1 MVFCSYPITPASA
14 LLHHL
19 AKLRGHGVTTFQ
31 AEDEIAA
38 ACAAIGAS
46 YAGSLGVTASSG
58 PGIALKT
65 EAIGLAVATELPLV
79 IVNAQRGGPSTG
91 MPTKTEQSDLYQ
103 AVMGRNG
110 DTPIVVLAA
119 ATPSDCFA
127 MAREAVRIA
136 VHHMTPVML
145 LTDGFLANS
154 SEPWLIPDVDATPAF
169 PARFRTDPE
178 GFHPFLRDERLV
190 RPWVKPGTPGL
201 EHRIGGI
208 EKDHDSGNISYDP
221 ANHQRMTDARWNK
234 VLKVADDLPEQACEQ
249 GAPGA
254 DLAIVGWGS
263 TYGPIARAVMDA
275 RERGLN
281 VAHIHLRHVW
291 PLPRNLG
298 QLLRS
303 FPRILVPEMNQG
315 QLVTLLRS
323 EYLVPAKGLSKV
335 TGRPFT
341 VAELDAAIAAALEAE
356 PMNAHATLRQP
367 KDYATDQEVRWCPGC
382 GDYAILK
389 AVLKTLSDLQ
399 ADPAQ
404 TVFVSGIG
412 CAARF
417 PYYVETYGF
426 HTIHGRAP
434 AVATGVKLANP
445 DLDVW
450 VVGGDG
456 DLLSIGGNH
465 LIHALRRNLDLQ
477 ILLFNNEIYGLTK
490 GQASPTSRRGTRS
503 PSTPQGS
510 LDAPL
515 SALKLALGAGARFV
529 ARGIDTQQKLLPEI
543 LKRARSHKG
552 AALVEILQ
560 NCIVY
565 NDGVFDPITAKAG
578 EADAQLHLAHGEPL
592 LFGKERDKGLR
603 LRADG
608 FGLEIVPAGTDGI
621 LRHDETNPQLAACWR
636 RSSRPCRWR
645 SA

>member
-1 MVFCSYPITPASA
+1 MDLIDDAPLARRELETAVVRFAGDSGDGVQLTGAQFTLATALAGNDLETFPDFPAEIRAPVGTTFGVSAFQINFGARRIYTVGDRADVLVALNPAALKVNLQELKPGGVVILDSGSFDERSLRKAGLAADPREDGTLDGYRVVPVDISANTKAATKHTGLSSRDQLRCKNFYALGLVYWMFERDRAPTVRWLEQRFKDRPDLAAANVAALAAGHALGETAELHQLPAFHVERAPAEPGLYRTITGHEALAFGLLDGARKAGLKMVFCSYPITPASA

-19 AKLRGHGVTTFQ
+19 AKLRGFGITTFQ

-91 MPTKTEQSDLYQ
+91 LPTKTEQSDLYQ

-178 GFHPFLRDERLV
+178 DFHPFLRDERLV
-190 RPWVKPGTPGL
+190 RPWVRPGTPGL

-208 EKDHDSGNISYDP
+208 EKDHGSGNISYDP
-221 ANHQRMTDARWNK
+221 ANHQRMTDARWQK
-234 VLKVADDLPEQACEQ
+234 VLNVADGLPEQTCEQ

-263 TYGPIARAVMDA
+263 TYGPIARAVLDA
-275 RERGLN
+275 RQRGLD
-281 VAHIHLRHVW
+281 VAQIHLRHLW

-298 QLLRS
+298 ELLRS

-335 TGRPFT
+335 TGRPFAI
-341 VAELDAAIAAALEAE
+341 AELAAAIDAALEA
-356 PMNAHATLRQP
+356 
-367 KDYATDQEVRWCPGC
+367 
-382 GDYAILK
+382 
-389 AVLKTLSDLQ
+389 
-399 ADPAQ
+399 
-404 TVFVSGIG
+404 
-412 CAARF
+412 
-417 PYYVETYGF
+417 
-426 HTIHGRAP
+426 
-434 AVATGVKLANP
+434 
-445 DLDVW
+445 
-450 VVGGDG
+450 
-456 DLLSIGGNH
+456 
-465 LIHALRRNLDLQ
+465 
-477 ILLFNNEIYGLTK
+477 
-490 GQASPTSRRGTRS
+490 
-503 PSTPQGS
+503 
-510 LDAPL
+510 
-515 SALKLALGAGARFV
+515 
-529 ARGIDTQQKLLPEI
+529 
-543 LKRARSHKG
+543 
-552 AALVEILQ
+552 
-560 NCIVY
+560 
-565 NDGVFDPITAKAG
+565 
-578 EADAQLHLAHGEPL
+578 
-592 LFGKERDKGLR
+592 
-603 LRADG
+603 
-608 FGLEIVPAGTDGI
+608 
-621 LRHDETNPQLAACWR
+621 
-636 RSSRPCRWR
+636 RP
-645 SA
+645 

>member
-1 MVFCSYPITPASA
+1 MDLIDDVPLVRRELESAVVRFAGDSGDGVQLTGAQFTLATALAGNDLQTFPDFPAEIRAPVGTTFGVSAFQINFGARHIYTVGDRADVLVALNPAALKVNLPELKPGGVVILDQGSFDERSLRKADLAADPRQDGTLDGYRVVQVDISANTKAATRDSGLSSRDQLRCKNFYALGLVYWMFERDRAPTVRWLEQRFKGRPELAAANTAALAAGHALGETAELYQLPAFHIDRAPSAPGLYRTITGHEALAFGLLDGAGKAGLRMVFCSYPITPASA

-19 AKLRGHGVTTFQ
+19 AKLRAHGVTTFQ

-46 YAGSLGVTASSG
+46 YAGSLGVTSSSG

-79 IVNAQRGGPSTG
+79 IVNSQRGGPSTG

-234 VLKVADDLPEQACEQ
+234 VLMVADDLPEQSCEQ
-249 GAPGA
+249 GAPSA

-281 VAHIHLRHVW
+281 LAHIHLRHVW

-335 TGRPFT
+335 TGKPFT
-341 VAELDAAIAAALEAE
+341 VAELDAAIAAALEA
-356 PMNAHATLRQP
+356 
-367 KDYATDQEVRWCPGC
+367 
-382 GDYAILK
+382 
-389 AVLKTLSDLQ
+389 
-399 ADPAQ
+399 
-404 TVFVSGIG
+404 
-412 CAARF
+412 
-417 PYYVETYGF
+417 
-426 HTIHGRAP
+426 
-434 AVATGVKLANP
+434 
-445 DLDVW
+445 
-450 VVGGDG
+450 
-456 DLLSIGGNH
+456 
-465 LIHALRRNLDLQ
+465 
-477 ILLFNNEIYGLTK
+477 
-490 GQASPTSRRGTRS
+490 
-503 PSTPQGS
+503 
-510 LDAPL
+510 
-515 SALKLALGAGARFV
+515 
-529 ARGIDTQQKLLPEI
+529 
-543 LKRARSHKG
+543 
-552 AALVEILQ
+552 
-560 NCIVY
+560 
-565 NDGVFDPITAKAG
+565 
-578 EADAQLHLAHGEPL
+578 
-592 LFGKERDKGLR
+592 
-603 LRADG
+603 
-608 FGLEIVPAGTDGI
+608 
-621 LRHDETNPQLAACWR
+621 
-636 RSSRPCRWR
+636 
-645 SA
+645 